1 MKTGER
7 AVLELD
13 CRFSQEVANNPTNN
27 PPLYLAPPLTQP
39 PSLSLNPPSLSI
51 KSPLYI
57 NMLLLYTVLV
67 CVMIL
72 SLLQLIVII
81 CIADF
86 MSN

>member
-13 CRFSQEVANNPTNN
+13 CRFSHEGANNPTNN
-27 PPLYLAPPLTQP
+27 PPLYLAP
-39 PSLSLNPPSLSI
+39 LSLNPPPSHSTSPSI

-67 CVMIL
+67 CVIIL